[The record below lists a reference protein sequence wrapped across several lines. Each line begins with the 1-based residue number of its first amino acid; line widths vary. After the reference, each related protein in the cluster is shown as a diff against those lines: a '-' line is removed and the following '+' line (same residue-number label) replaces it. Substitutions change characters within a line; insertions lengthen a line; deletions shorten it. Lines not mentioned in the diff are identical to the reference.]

1 MHDFQTLFQ
10 SKSVHYEMANQTKYK
25 SSNITFQASNSEQGD
40 LFAENICEIYYLKL
54 LWYKSDIVLD
64 MGKIGTI
71 LLQSSH
77 AIYKKTDVEFISYI
91 ANNLYDNLM
100 KLREYL

>member
-1 MHDFQTLFQ
+1 
-10 SKSVHYEMANQTKYK
+10 
-25 SSNITFQASNSEQGD
+25 
-40 LFAENICEIYYLKL
+40 
-54 LWYKSDIVLD
+54 